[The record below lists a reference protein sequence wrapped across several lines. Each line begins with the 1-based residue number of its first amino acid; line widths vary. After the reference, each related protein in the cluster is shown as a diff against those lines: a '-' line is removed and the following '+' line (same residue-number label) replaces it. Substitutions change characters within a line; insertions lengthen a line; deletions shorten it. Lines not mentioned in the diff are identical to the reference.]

1 MGKTSSIFNGEGIQ
15 MGEKKCFQ
23 TEKAA
28 VTGGPYSQ
36 AVILGDLIYIS
47 GQVAM
52 DPVTNKTRPGTIEEE
67 SELALENIRIILR
80 EAGSS
85 LERVLKITVFLADME
100 EYGRF
105 NEVYKRYFQKDRP
118 ARTCIQAGGLPMG
131 FRVEID
137 AIAVL

>member
-1 MGKTSSIFNGEGIQ
+1 

-23 TEKAA
+23 TEQAA

-36 AVILGDLIYIS
+36 AVIHGNLIYVS
-47 GQVAM
+47 GQVAV
-52 DPVTNKTRPGTIEEE
+52 DPVSNEARPGTIEEE
-67 SELALENIRIILR
+67 SAMALENIRIILE

-85 LERVLKITVFLADME
+85 LGRALKITVYLADME

-105 NEVYKRYFQKDRP
+105 NDVYKRYFQEDRP
-118 ARTCIQAGGLPMG
+118 ARTCTQAGGLPMG

-137 AIAVL
+137 AVAAL

>member
-1 MGKTSSIFNGEGIQ
+1 MS
-15 MGEKKCFQ
+15 EKKCFQ

-36 AVILGDLIYIS
+36 AVIHGDLIYIS
-47 GQVAM
+47 GQVAV
-52 DPVTNKTRPGTIEEE
+52 DPVTNEARPGTIEEE
-67 SELALENIRIILR
+67 SALALENIRIILE
-80 EAGSS
+80 EAGTS
-85 LERVLKITVFLADME
+85 LDRALKLTVYLAE
-100 EYGRF
+100 IGEYGRF

-137 AIAVL
+137 AIAAL

>member
-1 MGKTSSIFNGEGIQ
+1 MYDSENQREREDTY
-15 MGEKKCFQ
+15 MGEKRVFQ

-36 AVILGDLIYIS
+36 AVIHRDLIYIS
-47 GQVAM
+47 GQVAV
-52 DPVTNKTRPGTIEEE
+52 DPVTNKTKPGTIEEE
-67 SELALENIRIILR
+67 SELALENIRIILE

-85 LERVLKITVFLADME
+85 LDRVLKITVYLANIE
-100 EYGRF
+100 EYGLF
-105 NEVYKRYFQKDRP
+105 NEVYKRCFQKDRA

-137 AIAVL
+137 AIAAL